1 MSGTVRQATS
11 MSIAC
16 IAALAACS
24 SSSTAPSL
32 VSIPTFVYVSDV
44 TGPSHLYL
52 FRNDSSIQV
61 TNDAGNDTDPR
72 SAASLLVFASDRDGN
87 QEVYLSDTLGAV
99 QHRVTKNAANDFEPA
114 LSPHGDLIAFTSN
127 RTGLPRV
134 WIVPAPALSDTG
146 FPAATPL
153 ATGTD
158 ASVPEQSPA
167 WSPDGSQLAF
177 TSTRT
182 GTSQVFVVAAAGGT
196 ATQVSHEAGGAFSPI
211 WSADGQSIVYQSGNG
226 LPSIQSVKISSGAVT
241 QLASDSLGVGEPT
254 CNATVCL
261 GVTNPTDTTG
271 AIVSFSLSS
280 TTTTVVLTRVSNER
294 QPAILVAP

>member
-1 MSGTVRQATS
+1 MRPVSS
-11 MSIAC
+11 LSIAC

-24 SSSTAPSL
+24 SSSTAPGVRS
-32 VSIPTFVYVSDV
+32 VPTFVYVSDA

-72 SAASLLVFASDRDGN
+72 SAASLLVFTSDRDGN
-87 QEVYLSDTLGAV
+87 QEIYISDTLGAV
-99 QHRVTKNAANDFEPA
+99 QHRVTNNAALDFEPA
-114 LSPHGDLIAFTSN
+114 LSPNGALIAFASN
-127 RTGLPRV
+127 RSGLPRV

-146 FPAATPL
+146 FPTATPL

-158 ASVPEQSPA
+158 ATVPEQSPA

-177 TSTRT
+177 TSTRS
-182 GTSQVFVVAAAGGT
+182 GSSQVFVVAAAGGN

-211 WSADGQSIVYQSGNG
+211 WSADGTSIVYQSATG
-226 LPSIQSVKISSGAVT
+226 LPAIQRVNLNSGAVR
-241 QLASDSLGVGEPT
+241 QLASDTLGIGEPT

-261 GVTNPTDTTG
+261 GVTNPSDTTG
-271 AIVSFSLSS
+271 AIVSFSPSS
-280 TTTTVVLTRVSNER
+280 TKTTVVLIRVSNER